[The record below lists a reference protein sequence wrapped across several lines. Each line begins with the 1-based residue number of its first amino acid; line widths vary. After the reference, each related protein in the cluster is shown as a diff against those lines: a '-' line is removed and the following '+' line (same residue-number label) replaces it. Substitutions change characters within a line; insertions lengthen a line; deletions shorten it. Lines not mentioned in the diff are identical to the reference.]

1 MLSKLPAWIGLGAFS
16 LAFTAGSTNVFVLE
30 SVLHQAATHH
40 TGTSSNMMI
49 ALSKGE
55 YSLALH
61 LFLFILAF
69 VSGSVLSGFI
79 IRDSHLTLGRRY
91 GVSLLLESLAILVAW
106 RIFGGS
112 PFAGQLLLC
121 TASGLQNALATT
133 YSGAVIRTT
142 HLSGVFTDIGI
153 LFGNRM
159 AGIPM
164 PAKKLRLL
172 TDILSGF
179 LFGGLAGA
187 MLLPVIGD
195 AVLAIPAAISGGLGS
210 GYFIYRRV
218 QQRGA
223 PRPVRR

>member
-1 MLSKLPAWIGLGAFS
+1 MLSKLPAWIGVGGFS
-16 LAFTAGSTNVFVLE
+16 LAFAAGSTNVFVLE

-40 TGTSSNMMI
+40 SGTSSNIMV
-49 ALSKGE
+49 ALSKGD

-61 LFLFILAF
+61 LFLLVFAF
-69 VSGSVLSGFI
+69 TAGSVLSGFI

-91 GVSLLLESLAILVAW
+91 GISLLMESLAILIAW
-106 RIFGGS
+106 RVFDTS
-112 PFAGQLLLC
+112 PFTGVLLLSI
-121 TASGLQNALATT
+121 ASGLQNALATT

-142 HLSGVFTDIGI
+142 HLTGIFTDIGI
-153 LFGNRM
+153 LFGNRL

-164 PAKKLRLL
+164 PARKLRLL

-179 LFGGLAGA
+179 LSGGLVSAF
-187 MLLPVIGD
+187 LLPHLGN
-195 AVLAIPAAISGGLGS
+195 AVLAFPAALSGGLGS
-210 GYFIYRRV
+210 SYFIYRRI